1 MFTIYIYAYNDQ
13 HLNKTLNIIIFGGIG
28 RILYDPTRS
37 FQKYDPNRF
46 GHVTRLI

>member
-13 HLNKTLNIIIFGGIG
+13 NLNKTLNIIIFGGIS